1 MKLCLVVPAFP
12 KTSETFIANKF
23 HGLLERGWD
32 VFIVCSSSSA
42 QDWVNFPHLKSSKV
56 RSRVRVNW
64 PHQPRLL
71 AALLIPLNL
80 LRCILMAPA
89 RTLHYLRL
97 GWERFGVDI
106 LRRLY
111 LDAEIL
117 LIGPDLLHFEYG
129 PLMLGRSFLKD
140 LLPIKIIASFRG
152 YDLNFSG
159 LDKPGYYQEVW
170 QQADALHLLGEDLWQ
185 RALSRGCPLNKPHVL
200 IPPAIDTVFF
210 QRDKEKGQETS
221 LGSQER
227 PLRILSV
234 GRLEWKKG
242 YEFAL
247 QAIRLLMDQ
256 GIQCEYRILGW
267 GDYIEAVAYARH
279 QLGLEKTVH
288 FLGAQSRA
296 AVKENLQW
304 ADVFLHLA
312 VSEGF
317 CNAVLEAQAMQLPV
331 VCSDAD
337 GLRENIADGE
347 SGFVVVRRDPKAAAD
362 KLQLLAANP
371 ALRKTMGQAGRTRVL
386 NYFQIN
392 KQIDTFHQF
401 YDQLHKTQQ

>member
-32 VFIVCSSSSA
+32 VFIVCSSSNE
-42 QDWVNFPHLKSSKV
+42 QDWVNFPQLKSSKV
-56 RSRVRVNW
+56 RSRVRANW
-64 PHQPRLL
+64 PHQPRIL

-80 LRCILMAPA
+80 LRYILIAPA
-89 RTLHYLRL
+89 RTVNYLHL
-97 GWERFGVDI
+97 GWKHFGVDI

-129 PLMLGRSFLKD
+129 PLMLGRSYLKD
-140 LLPIKIIASFRG
+140 LLPIKIITSFRG

-159 LDKPGYYQEVW
+159 LDKPDYYQEVW
-170 QQADALHLLGEDLWQ
+170 QHADALHLLGEDLWQ
-185 RALSRGCPLNKPHVL
+185 RALSRGCPVNKPHVL

-210 QRDKEKGQETS
+210 QRDTEKIQETI

-242 YEFAL
+242 YEFSL
-247 QAIRLLMDQ
+247 QAVKLLMDQ
-256 GIQCEYRILGW
+256 GIHCEYRIIGW
-267 GDYIEAVAYARH
+267 GDFIEAVAFARH
-279 QLGLEKTVH
+279 QLGLEKTVQL
-288 FLGAQSRA
+288 LGAQSKA
-296 AVKENLQW
+296 TVKENLQW

-337 GLRENIADGE
+337 GLRENVADGK
-347 SGFVVVRRDPKAAAD
+347 SGFVVKRRDPLAAAE
-362 KLQLLAANP
+362 KLHLLAINP
-371 ALRKTMGQAGRTRVL
+371 TLRQRMGQSGRERVIKS
-386 NYFQIN
+386 FQLED
-392 KQIDTFHQF
+392 QITMFEDF
-401 YDQLHKTQQ
+401 YIQVLQK